1 MLPIEID
8 TETGA
13 AETPKIKRRQLG
25 KNKTTMKSL
34 KREYTRARF
43 QISNLVGRIGF
54 EAARPNRT
62 RCHHEAR
69 HYLSVYKPS

>member
-1 MLPIEID
+1 MLPLEID

-34 KREYTRARF
+34 KREYTRAF
-43 QISNLVGRIGF
+43 KFLIWLDELGLK
-54 EAARPNRT
+54 RPSRT